1 MSSTTLTPAGT
12 LPHGARR
19 VGALPAGALA
29 QLLHLGRELG
39 ALDLAGGVPGT
50 PRPPQAVLD
59 AAVRQLQ
66 RGDQQYEDTSG
77 NLDLRTQL
85 AQNLP
90 GTVDP
95 LTELTVTTGAS
106 EALSVAMLATIDPG
120 DEVVLLEPFY
130 ENFLAAL
137 ALAGGV
143 PRFVKLRAPDWR
155 WDPQELRAAFGP
167 RTKAVVVNS
176 PANPTGRTLTRE
188 ELEELGALCEE
199 WNVTVISDEVYAPFV
214 YDGARHTSAAQIPAL
229 RERSIV
235 IGSLSKAY
243 ALSGWRI
250 GHLRA
255 AAPITERL
263 RAVHLATS
271 FSASGPFQRAVAE
284 SGVLLDASWDPA
296 AELEALRDRT
306 VALFNA
312 AGLPCRAPEGGCYV
326 MADISRIT
334 EEDCESFVRGL
345 ATRRRVLVVPGRCFF
360 RDHTADSGHVRIAF
374 NKSPAVLAEAERRL
388 ADGL

>member
-1 MSSTTLTPAGT
+1 MTSAPPLTGSRPRSA
-12 LPHGARR
+12 AR
-19 VGALPAGALA
+19 VDALPAGSLA
-29 QLLHLGRELG
+29 QLLHLGKELD

-50 PRPPQAVLD
+50 PRPPRVTL
-59 AAVRQLQ
+59 AAAADQLLH
-66 RGDQQYEDTSG
+66 GDNQYEDTSG
-77 NLDLRTQL
+77 NLLLREQIAGT
-85 AQNLP
+85 LP
-90 GTVDP
+90 GRPDAQ
-95 LTELTVTTGAS
+95 TELTITTGAS
-106 EALSVAMLATIDPG
+106 EALSVAMLATLDPG

-130 ENFLAAL
+130 ENFLASL
-137 ALAGGV
+137 VLAGAT
-143 PRFVKLRAPDWR
+143 PRFVRLRGPDWR
-155 WDPQELRAAFGP
+155 WDPRELEAAFGP
-167 RTKAVVVNS
+167 RTRAVVVNS
-176 PANPTGRTLTRE
+176 PANPTGRTLTRP
-188 ELEELGALCEE
+188 ELEELAALCEK
-199 WNVTVISDEVYAPFV
+199 WNVTVISDEVYAQFV
-214 YDGARHTSAAQIPAL
+214 YDGTRHVSAAEVPGL

-255 AAPITERL
+255 CPQITQRL

-271 FSASGPFQRAVAE
+271 FSASGPLQRAVAA
-284 SGVLLDASWDPA
+284 SGVLQDVSWNPT
-296 AELEALRDRT
+296 AELERLRDRA
-306 VALFNA
+306 VALFTA

-334 EEDCESFVRGL
+334 DEDCETFVRGL

-374 NKSPAVLAEAERRL
+374 NKSTEVFEEAERRL

>member
-1 MSSTTLTPAGT
+1 MTTVPAPT
-12 LPHGARR
+12 DARPRGAAR
-19 VGALPAGALA
+19 VGALPAGSLA
-29 QLLHLGRELG
+29 QLLHLGREMG

-50 PRPPQAVLD
+50 PRPPRAVLD
-59 AAVRQLQ
+59 AAAEQLL
-66 RGDQQYEDTSG
+66 RGDNQYEDTSG
-77 NLDLRTQL
+77 NLLLREQIAGT
-85 AQNLP
+85 LP
-90 GTVDP
+90 GRPDP
-95 LTELTVTTGAS
+95 RTEVTITTGAS

-143 PRFVKLRAPDWR
+143 PRYVGLRAPDWR
-155 WDPQELRAAFGP
+155 WDPQELEAAFGP
-167 RTKAVVVNS
+167 RTRAVVVNS
-176 PANPTGRTLTRE
+176 PANPTGRTLTRP
-188 ELEELGALCEE
+188 ELEELAALCEK
-199 WNVTVISDEVYAPFV
+199 WNVTLISDEVYAPFV
-214 YDGARHTSAAQIPAL
+214 YDGRRHVSAADIPAL
-229 RERSIV
+229 RDRSIV

-250 GHLRA
+250 GHTRA
-255 AAPITERL
+255 HPRITERL

-271 FSASGPFQRAVAE
+271 FSASGPLQRAVAA
-284 SGVLLDASWDPA
+284 SGVLQDVSWRPA
-296 AELEALRDRT
+296 AELARMRDRM
-306 VALFNA
+306 VALFTA

-326 MADISRIT
+326 MADIRGIT
-334 EEDCESFVRGL
+334 DEDCETFVRRL

-374 NKSPAVLAEAERRL
+374 NKSTDVLQEAERRL